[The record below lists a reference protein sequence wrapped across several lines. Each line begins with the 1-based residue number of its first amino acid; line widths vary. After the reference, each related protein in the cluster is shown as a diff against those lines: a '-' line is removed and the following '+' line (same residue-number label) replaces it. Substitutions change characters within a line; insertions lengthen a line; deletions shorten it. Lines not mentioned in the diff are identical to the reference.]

1 MDSQLNREA
10 TIQKIL
16 ELEAVKKEMDA
27 RKFTKD
33 LFLFNKEVLK
43 VEGKDNQNPLSDF
56 HHEMCDFVMS
66 KSKKKLV
73 LVPRG
78 HLKSTL
84 ITIGYSLMRIAQD
97 PSVRILIANATYDM
111 ATSFLGQIKKHLQ
124 NNETFRDYYG
134 DLAKNAS
141 RWSEN
146 MISVPQLKPFEK
158 KEATVTTYGVG
169 GNLVS
174 QHYDCLL
181 PGTEILTSNGYEK
194 VENVHKGNRV
204 LSSDGKFRSVV
215 ATQKKRT
222 DKMIVGISPSYQ
234 SKTTTVTSDHQVY
247 IWRNNSFQW
256 IEAGNL
262 TMKDML
268 VVPRC
273 TSRNGGLSR
282 TNKRIN
288 YLYHQKD
295 IWRLMGYWLAE
306 GCNTK
311 GGAQIRLTFSYKESL
326 LVEDVKRIV
335 TKYLKVPV
343 SARNTNSSTIIV
355 CFSDKEMKEILSKFG
370 TMAINKI
377 IPPFVLNNSTVRQVE
392 LVRGYFA
399 GDGSHNEK
407 SVAFSSS
414 SYSLLSGIQ
423 LILAKLGIQSGI
435 SQGRS
440 EGESVILGNK
450 VHIRD
455 SWNLTSTNTDLRNML
470 GLSSKYSFK
479 PRRSWF
485 HKDYWIV
492 PIRRLEYQSKWD
504 GFVYDIQVEGTH
516 DFYCPGMIVHNCIIM
531 DDVVN
536 RDLVSSPEQIQKTIL
551 FYKDALDLLEPT
563 GTLIII
569 GTRWSDS
576 DLYGWI
582 LDKTN
587 PERAFEDFDL
597 FFRQAYKG
605 NLETGADLEMLYP
618 QKFTQEI
625 IEGLKRSKGPLEFA
639 AQYMNDPMPAE
650 EAKFKPQWFK
660 QVLEDELKWREMSY
674 FTMVDPAI
682 GQLKDSDRTAIVT
695 IGVDQFNNWFI
706 VNVIWEKL
714 LPSDTINYIFAN
726 WERFQPRQ
734 IGIEM
739 VSFQKSLQ
747 YALHDEMRR
756 RNIYLP
762 IVELKAS
769 RSKEERIE
777 GLIPRYANG
786 SIYHLTQCPFRD
798 ELEEELMRFPRG
810 KHDDVIDA
818 LAYGLQI
825 AHQARTHKPV
835 FDREGGDSEDR
846 VNKFLY

>member
-1 MDSQLNREA
+1 MDTSLNREE
-10 TIQKIL
+10 TIQRIL
-16 ELEAVKKEMDA
+16 DLEAVKKEMDA
-27 RKFTKD
+27 RKYTKD
-33 LFLFNKEVLK
+33 LFLFNKEVLQ
-43 VEGKDNQNPLSDF
+43 VEGKNGEFPLSDF
-56 HHEMCDFVMS
+56 HKEMCDFIMT

-124 NNETFRDYYG
+124 NNEIFRGYYG

-174 QHYDCLL
+174 QHYDL
-181 PGTEILTSNGYEK
+181 
-194 VENVHKGNRV
+194 
-204 LSSDGKFRSVV
+204 
-215 ATQKKRT
+215 
-222 DKMIVGISPSYQ
+222 
-234 SKTTTVTSDHQVY
+234 
-247 IWRNNSFQW
+247 
-256 IEAGNL
+256 
-262 TMKDML
+262 
-268 VVPRC
+268 
-273 TSRNGGLSR
+273 
-282 TNKRIN
+282 
-288 YLYHQKD
+288 
-295 IWRLMGYWLAE
+295 
-306 GCNTK
+306 
-311 GGAQIRLTFSYKESL
+311 
-326 LVEDVKRIV
+326 
-335 TKYLKVPV
+335 
-343 SARNTNSSTIIV
+343 
-355 CFSDKEMKEILSKFG
+355 
-370 TMAINKI
+370 
-377 IPPFVLNNSTVRQVE
+377 
-392 LVRGYFA
+392 
-399 GDGSHNEK
+399 
-407 SVAFSSS
+407 
-414 SYSLLSGIQ
+414 
-423 LILAKLGIQSGI
+423 
-435 SQGRS
+435 
-440 EGESVILGNK
+440 
-450 VHIRD
+450 
-455 SWNLTSTNTDLRNML
+455 
-470 GLSSKYSFK
+470 
-479 PRRSWF
+479 
-485 HKDYWIV
+485 
-492 PIRRLEYQSKWD
+492 
-504 GFVYDIQVEGTH
+504 
-516 DFYCPGMIVHNCIIM
+516 IIM

-536 RDLVSSPEQIQKTIL
+536 RDLVSTPEQIQKTIL

-569 GTRWSDS
+569 GTRWADS

-582 LDKTN
+582 LDKSN

-597 FFRQAYKG
+597 FFRQAYTG
-605 NLETGADLEMLYP
+605 NLETGENLKMLYP

-625 IEGLKRSKGPLEFA
+625 IEGLKRSKGPMEFA

-682 GQLKDSDRTAIVT
+682 GQLKTSDSTAIVT
-695 IGVDQFNNWFI
+695 IGVDQFNNWFV
-706 VNVIWEKL
+706 VNVIWDKL
-714 LPSDTINYIFAN
+714 LPNQIIDYVFAN

-734 IGIEM
+734 IGVEM
-739 VSFQKSLQ
+739 VAYQKSLQ
-747 YALHDEMRR
+747 YALVDEMRR

-786 SIYHLTQCPFRD
+786 SIYHLTQCPYRE

-810 KHDDVIDA
+810 KHEDVIDA

-825 AHQARTHKPV
+825 AHQARGHKPV
-835 FDREGGDSEDR
+835 FDRDGEGEDR
-846 VNKFLY
+846 KNKYLY